1 MTLAELLAKLADK
14 QHAPGC
20 DCVDD
25 ALGDL
30 ANACTELAWQA
41 KAQHDA
47 EIKKAVHV
55 LDTFGGPQKTKVWL
69 TDGEMDAAV
78 VATGHWTTE
87 PPTTPGWYIA
97 RHTPDSFE
105 TECFCLSGGM
115 FYAVDHEGP
124 IKENEFEWWSM
135 PLWLPE
141 APKEESSG

>member
-14 QHAPGC
+14 RHAEDC
-20 DCVDD
+20 DCLWV
-25 ALGDL
+25 L
-30 ANACTELAWQA
+30 ANSCTELARQA
-41 KAQHDA
+41 KEQLPETMVIADYRD
-47 EIKKAVHV
+47 INR
-55 LDTFGGPQKTKVWL
+55 
-69 TDGEMDAAV
+69 AAM

-135 PLWLPE
+135 PCWLPE
-141 APKEESSG
+141 APKEERRG